1 MGGQC
6 TIHPLA
12 RCALVTNTCQRC
24 AHFEVVTP
32 VHTTKKYLQAFRTC
46 NLCIDLFR
54 ASYQPS
60 ALVMNN
66 LGAMRGQCEHVSRQG
81 ALSTAV
87 SAYLACAHTAALF
100 TRA

>member
-1 MGGQC
+1 
-6 TIHPLA
+6 
-12 RCALVTNTCQRC
+12 
-24 AHFEVVTP
+24 
-32 VHTTKKYLQAFRTC
+32 
-46 NLCIDLFR
+46 
-54 ASYQPS
+54 
-60 ALVMNN
+60 MNN